1 MPTLADLAQKV
12 RRMSRSGIGREALEL
27 LRVKFR
33 TFDSVGPVWAGRV
46 AATAGADL
54 VQFQRTAF

>member
-1 MPTLADLAQKV
+1 ML
-12 RRMSRSGIGREALEL
+12 RSGVGKEALEL

-46 AATAGADL
+46 AATAGAVL
-54 VQFQRTAF
+54 VQFKRAAFEDAAELFKLVDAL